1 MNWSLCVQ
9 YLTIILSS
17 ILKTNKSSNNKKSIP
32 SSFSLKKEIKGLQSE
47 HLLSTTFNSFRCNSK
62 NCFRCSVVVEFLAFC
77 ISIRV
82 GRVVRSFVASTTE
95 MSACS
100 SCLSDD
106 ALCEIFKNLDV
117 PDLLSCTKVCRKWKC
132 VIESL
137 VLGRSFFQRLKKS
150 SAAWRRAW
158 RKLAQDE
165 TNLKAE
171 DYKNICWLQAY
182 LQYLEKVE
190 DNWRTGSY
198 KLKTSSH
205 TKTGF
210 AVGEDFIT
218 AYYSE
223 TVRVETVRILD
234 RESLELKRE
243 FRPNHPEYQIIDVNT
258 VAYVESKGLTFHDIN
273 TGQLISRFELNESP
287 SRFDACCPTAK
298 LWTVR
303 ADFENVFRLT
313 LWTVDNAAN
322 VTLIKTIEV
331 PRFDHLK
338 FQVDEQFILNQTSP
352 DHRHQTCHLIS
363 TGIVHD
369 TALERSLSVRSQ
381 LWPRYDRGLLF
392 LRNRNQLIRILD
404 VASGTY
410 LHDINMGKCRWI
422 EDIKANSNYVV
433 IIADSNLYVYSLQ
446 ALRNPLPGDALVF
459 KIKYCHDLYSLT
471 VDETQIVFQ
480 DGIQGLTQFFDFGS
494 FDEKPMSTLAAP

>member
-1 MNWSLCVQ
+1 MSA
-9 YLTIILSS
+9 
-17 ILKTNKSSNNKKSIP
+17 SSN
-32 SSFSLKKEIKGLQSE
+32 
-47 HLLSTTFNSFRCNSK
+47 
-62 NCFRCSVVVEFLAFC
+62 
-77 ISIRV
+77 
-82 GRVVRSFVASTTE
+82 
-95 MSACS
+95 
-100 SCLSDD
+100 CLSDD

-171 DYKNICWLQAY
+171 DYKNICLSCWRY
-182 LQYLEKVE
+182 LKKVD
-190 DNWRTGSY
+190 DNWRAGSY
-198 KLKTSSH
+198 KLKTSRH
-205 TKTGF
+205 FYYCRVRGF

-218 AYYSE
+218 TADGDDF
-223 TVRVETVRILD
+223 VQIFD
-234 RESLELKRE
+234 RELNRY
-243 FRPNHPEYQIIDVNT
+243 FRPVCPNYQIIDVNT
-258 VAYVESKGLTFHDIN
+258 VAYVESKGLTFHDTN

-303 ADFENVFRLT
+303 AEFENVLRLT
-313 LWTVDNAAN
+313 LLRVDDAAN
-322 VTLIKTIEV
+322 VALIKTVEV
-331 PRFDHLK
+331 ARFGYRE
-338 FQVDEQFILNQTSP
+338 FQVDEQFIL
-352 DHRHQTCHLIS
+352 HRTIKSYPERQRLMYRSTCHLIS